1 MAIPSGSRSLNSKP
15 RAAVTLIELLV
26 TVAVIGILLSLL
38 MPAQVTVRS
47 AARSTACAANLR
59 QCGLAMSAYSADHHG
74 CLPTVKRSYG
84 TTPPYSASIWMHL
97 IAPYAEANDGGDR
110 AAYRTETV
118 IDGCPDYRTNPAYST
133 LNMGYGMSIFLL
145 RPTAPL
151 AVNGLGHDAQ
161 PLFRSPTMG
170 TVFREFRLPALGNA
184 SNRLLLG
191 DRENRIT
198 TGSDLWDGTQVG
210 ERHRGRA
217 TTPLCD
223 FHVETMDRTTATVAI
238 GHPEPR

>member
-1 MAIPSGSRSLNSKP
+1 MPAEPPSRCWGDGDCLCSKP
-15 RAAVTLIELLV
+15 YAAFTLTELLV

-38 MPAQVTVRS
+38 MPALATVRS

-59 QCGLAMSAYSADHHG
+59 Q
-74 CLPTVKRSYG
+74 
-84 TTPPYSASIWMHL
+84 
-97 IAPYAEANDGGDR
+97 
-110 AAYRTETV
+110 
-118 IDGCPDYRTNPAYST
+118 
-133 LNMGYGMSIFLL
+133 YGMSIFLL

-223 FHVETMDRTTATVAI
+223 FHVETMDRATATVAI
-238 GHPEPR
+238 GHPELR